1 MVPEVRVWHHH
12 PVSQWRGGTT
22 GVLDSDVLGETVPE
36 PRSPAARRLR
46 TPSWMNLRML
56 IGVLLVL
63 VAVAVGARVV
73 AGADKSVTIWG
84 LSHDVAS
91 GTALTAG
98 DLRPVRVRLYADA
111 PRYLSTAVSPAGQ
124 VTNRDLSG
132 GDFLPRS
139 ALGPVPEGVLVP
151 LPVDPSVLPPG
162 LSRGDRIDV
171 YAGPASAGDPHGT
184 TRPVLQEAP
193 VQAVSGGRS
202 GLSAGS
208 DKVQLT
214 VRVHRDQEAALVAA
228 VAGSTLYVTQHVG
241 GSGR

>member
-1 MVPEVRVWHHH
+1 MVPEARVWHHH
-12 PVSQWRGGTT
+12 PVSGGGGTT

-46 TPSWMNLRML
+46 APSWVNLRL
-56 IGVLLVL
+56 LTGVLLVL

-124 VTNRDLSG
+124 VTNRDLHE
-132 GDFLPRS
+132 GDFLARS
-139 ALGPVPEGVLVP
+139 ALGPVPDGVLVP

-184 TRPVLQEAP
+184 TRPVLQAAP
-193 VQAVSGGRS
+193 VQAVSSGRS

-214 VRVHRDQEAALVAA
+214 VRVRPDQEAALVAA

>member
-1 MVPEVRVWHHH
+1 MVPSAGVWHHH
-12 PVSQWRGGTT
+12 PVSGGGGTT

-46 TPSWMNLRML
+46 TPSWVNLRML

-84 LSHDVAS
+84 LSHDLAA

-139 ALGPVPEGVLVP
+139 ALGPVPDGVLVP

-184 TRPVLQEAP
+184 TRPVLQGAP

-214 VRVHRDQEAALVAA
+214 VRVHRDQESALVAA